1 MNDKNRISRVTTGTG
16 DRGETGLADGSRLG
30 KHSPA
35 IEMLGELDE
44 LNAAIGVLISHG
56 PDGEHQALL
65 EKIQQCLFDLG
76 AEIALPG
83 TVKLAEKDVV
93 RLEEACSSI
102 NARLPALREFV
113 LPGGSQTAAWCHY
126 VRTVARRSERR
137 LVALFQQQTQNPVSL
152 VYLNRLSD
160 LLFVMARDINRQA
173 QHPENLWHG

>member
-1 MNDKNRISRVTTGTG
+1 MSDKNRISRVTTGTG

-44 LNAAIGVLISHG
+44 LNAAIGVLVSH
-56 PDGEHQALL
+56 DLDAQHQALL
-65 EKIQQCLFDLG
+65 EKVQQCLFDLG

-83 TVKLAEKDVV
+83 TIKLNEQHVAH
-93 RLEEACSSI
+93 LEEASKEI
-102 NARLPALREFV
+102 NDRLPALREFV
-113 LPGGSQTAAWCHY
+113 LPGGSRSAAWCHY
-126 VRTVARRSERR
+126 VRTVARRGERR